1 MEQAKTY
8 ASEPALAANDD
19 FYLVRNWIQENP
31 RTALKVISLIE
42 DDDVREALLKNWSLW
57 RREGQKLTLADID
70 KKYDQVLLLCGRSW
84 GKTRWVAEFLREY
97 CTDPAHRGHRVAI
110 IGKNRE
116 DVQKVIIEGDSG
128 LFNCMTREERDD
140 LHYDK
145 SKLDI
150 VFRKTD
156 VKLFGIPADRPDK
169 MRGPQYHLIV
179 SDELC
184 KYQYPQ
190 EVLEQIDMSLRLG
203 ERPLAVFA
211 TTPKPTKQIRALH
224 DDERTLV
231 ISGPSYDNKFLTERY
246 FDKLKRKLTRRM
258 YQQEVLA
265 KILDELEGAL
275 FTEKDID
282 NNRITTRAQM
292 AELKRIVVAVDP
304 ATTSHEESDATGI
317 VVVGCDYDGH
327 LYILED
333 CTVEAASPA
342 QWAKVVID
350 AVDYWGA
357 NYVVAEGNQGG
368 EMVEYTIQSM
378 RKALKIVR
386 VHAKVGKA
394 ARAEPV
400 SALYEQGLVHHLGTH
415 AHLESEM
422 LEWEPE
428 KGKESPNRLDA
439 MVWGATQLM
448 PDRDAGDLIMAFG

>member
-1 MEQAKTY
+1 ME
-8 ASEPALAANDD
+8 D
-19 FYLVRNWIQENP
+19 FQTVRNWIQENP
-31 RTALKVISLIE
+31 RTALKMITRIE
-42 DDDVREALLKNWSLW
+42 DGEVREALLKNWGLW
-57 RREGQKLTLADID
+57 RREGQKLELCDIGD
-70 KKYDQVLLLCGRSW
+70 QYDQVLLLCGRSW

-97 CTDPAHRGHRVAI
+97 CNDPDHYGHRVGI

-116 DVQKVIIEGDSG
+116 DVQKVIFEGDSG
-128 LFNCMTREERDD
+128 IFNCMTEEERDD

-150 VFRKTD
+150 TFQKNNVQ
-156 VKLFGIPADRPDK
+156 LFGIPADKPEK

-190 EVLEQIDMSLRLG
+190 DVIDQIDMSLRLG
-203 ERPLAVFA
+203 DRPLAVFA
-211 TTPKPTKQIRALH
+211 TTPKPTKQIRDLH
-224 DDERTLV
+224 DDPRTLV
-231 ISGPSYDNKFLTERY
+231 ISGPSFDNKFLTKRY
-246 FDKLKRKLTRRM
+246 FAKLERKLTKRM

-265 KILDELEGAL
+265 KILDEIEGAL
-275 FTEKDID
+275 FREKDIE
-282 NNRITTRAQM
+282 NNRIITRAQ
-292 AELKRIVVAVDP
+292 LPQLRRIVVAVDP

-317 VVVGCDYDGH
+317 VVVGVDYNGH
-327 LYILED
+327 VFILED
-333 CTVEAASPA
+333 CTVESASPKK
-342 QWAKVVID
+342 WAETVIE

-368 EMVEYTIQSM
+368 EMVEYTIQSL
-378 RKALKIVR
+378 RKALKIIR

-415 AHLESEM
+415 SLLECEM
-422 LEWEPE
+422 TEWEPE

-439 MVWGATQLM
+439 LVWGVTQLM
-448 PDRDAGDLIMAFG
+448 PDRDAGDVLIAFG